1 MKEQRS
7 NIIEQREGEE
17 EGDEDGDKLREQLRV
32 GNHVHC

>member
-7 NIIEQREGEE
+7 KIIEQREGEE